1 MVRSFT
7 VRATREELVANLGS
21 DLDRRLVELQNYGW
35 KIIKVESIP
44 VKEYDYP
51 KYFDSTAFVI
61 IAKRK
66 NTKG

>member
-7 VRATREELVANLGS
+7 VRATKEESVANLGN
-21 DLDRRLVELQNYGW
+21 DLDRRLVELQNGGW
-35 KIIKVESIP
+35 KIIKVESMP

-61 IAKRK
+61 IAERED
-66 NTKG
+66 TKG